1 MSKISIPCTPI
12 SIPFLFNIYYLSSME
27 FELNWIEFQ
36 FNWSY
41 MHVIQFFH
49 LKLVFTKSFHYF
61 HHLVI
66 TTSAYK
72 HKTQVSQWSYLC
84 LLYTHINTLY
94 DCGYLNLA
102 KCKRFL
108 ILYILESSSSGFFE
122 YVQNKWVNIYRSP
135 LIFYSKG
142 IKTFIFAQ

>member
-12 SIPFLFNIYYLSSME
+12 SIPFLFNIYYLNSME

-49 LKLVFTKSFHYF
+49 LKLVFTKSFHFF

-94 DCGYLNLA
+94 DCGYLKDLNWARFKYIENL
-102 KCKRFL
+102 KSF
-108 ILYILESSSSGFFE
+108 
-122 YVQNKWVNIYRSP
+122 KWSFHGMAPN
-135 LIFYSKG
+135 
-142 IKTFIFAQ
+142 